1 MYMRC
6 MVTQGAWG
14 PDGQRGPVVGDLAE
28 PPLRSG
34 GAGLA
39 ARVDTPAGR
48 ARVSRLYIFH
58 SYVSIRRQV
67 REPGPPGE
75 RAL

>member
-1 MYMRC
+1 MYMCAAWLRRAL
-6 MVTQGAWG
+6 GARTG
-14 PDGQRGPVVGDLAE
+14 RRGPVVGNLAE

-48 ARVSRLYIFH
+48 ARVSR
-58 SYVSIRRQV
+58 
-67 REPGPPGE
+67 
-75 RAL
+75 